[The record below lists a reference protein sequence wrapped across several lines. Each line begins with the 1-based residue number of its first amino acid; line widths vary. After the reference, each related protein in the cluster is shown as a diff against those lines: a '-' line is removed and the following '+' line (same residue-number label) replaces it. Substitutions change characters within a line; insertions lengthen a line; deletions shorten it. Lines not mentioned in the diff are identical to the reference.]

1 MRRGEKTQIVL
12 EQLLRRLKEEVPLG
26 RRLSLVYRPGSDSS
40 LSGEVVGDTIYIYE
54 EDSEKAKDT
63 LIHEYFDYVMSIA
76 IEPYRA
82 FANLLIKHLND
93 EAYRKKEEIVEGIV
107 RFYKRRLRA
116 TTS

>member
-1 MRRGEKTQIVL
+1 MRRGENTQIVL
-12 EQLLRRLKEEVPLG
+12 EQLLRRLKEEIPLG
-26 RRLSLVYRPGSDSS
+26 RHLKLVYKPGNDSS

-54 EDSEKAKDT
+54 VDGEKALET

-82 FANLLIKHLND
+82 FANLLIKHLNE

-107 RFYKRRLRA
+107 RLYKRRLRA